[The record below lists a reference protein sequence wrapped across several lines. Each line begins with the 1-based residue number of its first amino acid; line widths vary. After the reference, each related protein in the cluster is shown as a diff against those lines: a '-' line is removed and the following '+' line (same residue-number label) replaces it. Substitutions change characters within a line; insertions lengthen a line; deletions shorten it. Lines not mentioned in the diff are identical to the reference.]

1 VSQNGEDTQG
11 SREGNGTRLSANYKT
26 CTNEG
31 PAVCDKFDG
40 GPLVRNCARHA
51 GREVCQVGCTLA
63 GRSGP
68 GCVLQAGGLR

>member
-1 VSQNGEDTQG
+1 VSQNGEGTQG
-11 SREGNGTRLSANYKT
+11 SREGEGTRLSVNYKT

-31 PAVCDKFDG
+31 PAVRDEFDG
-40 GPLVRNCARHA
+40 GPLVGNHA
-51 GREVCQVGCTLA
+51 GRTGQEVRQVGCTLA